1 MENEN
6 ESEKGNLLIKIQ
18 TIDNSFPVSIPS
30 ESTVGELKIK
40 ISMLYKIPIQSQRL
54 IYQGKL
60 IEDAQKLVDLKI
72 GNDKK
77 EG

>member
-6 ESEKGNLLIKIQ
+6 EGEKGNLLIKIQ

-40 ISMLYKIPIQSQRL
+40 ISMLYKIPI
-54 IYQGKL
+54 
-60 IEDAQKLVDLKI
+60 LKFFA
-72 GNDKK
+72 
-77 EG
+77 